1 MKKEWSKIFSRSKHN
16 IQEEKKLYRCTVCN
30 DDKVRFTNAGN
41 YSRHILAFHQFH
53 KGFDQELPKPTAR
66 KGFSLPRIEK
76 KKPAAP
82 KLKFKN
88 QDDALKYARGKSQ
101 KRHKIKKQD
110 YPSMIQ
116 SYYKAKKEGRIKEW
130 GIENGIKNPTQR
142 VASWK
147 KSMKKRAI
155 KEAQIE

>member
-1 MKKEWSKIFSRSKHN
+1 MKKEWAKLFSKSKKN
-16 IQEEKKLYRCTVCN
+16 VQVEDKLFWCTICN
-30 DDKVRFTNAGN
+30 DDNVRFTNAGN
-41 YSRHILAFHQFH
+41 YASHMHARHQFH
-53 KGFDQELPKPTAR
+53 KGFDPELPKPTAR
-66 KGFSLPRIEK
+66 KEFSLPNIEK

-155 KEAQIE
+155 KEVQIE